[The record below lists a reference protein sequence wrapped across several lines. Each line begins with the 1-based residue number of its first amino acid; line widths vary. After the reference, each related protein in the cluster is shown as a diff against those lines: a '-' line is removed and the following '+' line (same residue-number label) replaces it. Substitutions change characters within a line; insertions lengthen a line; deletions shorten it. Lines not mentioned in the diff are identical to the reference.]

1 MEKENSPANRYTLD
15 TCVGRKAYEN
25 PNYLNMLNTT
35 IDFENSRVLFTTVSI
50 YEIENRANYSFAV
63 AKENLESSL
72 GIKIHVGK
80 ITGAIS
86 SYATY
91 LESNYEL
98 LHYPDNQILAH
109 AVCTDSVLITCDQ
122 DLVTVAK
129 QIEHPVLNPDKLS
142 SDVTARKPQSRFRR
156 IVKNTMK
163 TPRVTKQKIKSLAL
177 KPGKKIVWRAFN

>member
-25 PNYLNMLNTT
+25 PNYLNMLKTT
-35 IDFENSRVLFTTVSI
+35 IDFKNSRVLFATVSI

-72 GIKIHVGK
+72 GIKIHIGK
-80 ITGAIS
+80 ITGEIS
-86 SYATY
+86 SYAAY
-91 LESNYEL
+91 LVSNFEL

-109 AVCTDSVLITCDQ
+109 AVCTDSVLITCDN

-129 QIEHPVLNPDKLS
+129 QIGHPVLNPDKLS
-142 SDVTARKPQSRFRR
+142 SDVTVKKLKSRFRSL
-156 IVKNTMK
+156 VKNTMRK
-163 TPRVTKQKIKSLAL
+163 PSETKEKVKSLAV
-177 KPGKKIVWRAFN
+177 KPGQKIVWRAFN